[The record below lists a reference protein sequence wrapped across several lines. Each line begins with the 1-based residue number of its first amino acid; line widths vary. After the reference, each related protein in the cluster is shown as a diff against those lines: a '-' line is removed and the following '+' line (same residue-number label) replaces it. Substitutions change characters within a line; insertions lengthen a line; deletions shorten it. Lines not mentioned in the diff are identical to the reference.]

1 MTGDQCDGFD
11 TGDPLSEYSTRQTTG
26 GGAKT
31 VGRVEEEEKGDSSP
45 ECGLHSTPMPRH
57 PDPVTVGVP
66 IGAHLLSRLDTVA
79 SDLGLDRPE
88 AIHAALLCW
97 LEQAERT
104 TAVRNRMLTIR
115 ALTKTDVRPA

>member
-1 MTGDQCDGFD
+1 
-11 TGDPLSEYSTRQTTG
+11 
-26 GGAKT
+26 
-31 VGRVEEEEKGDSSP
+31 
-45 ECGLHSTPMPRH
+45 MPRH

-79 SDLGLDRPE
+79 SDLGLDRPD

-104 TAVRNRMLTIR
+104 TAVRDRMRMIR
-115 ALTKTDVRPA
+115 ALTKTDVRPRVRTPTY